1 MEAFFGRSHYN
12 NTYTYSGLVTGYISN
27 MYSMYM
33 EVNMRYK
40 MLRQRNNV
48 HVSFDIT
55 CPSDVTK
62 KELEAY
68 LKYELQ
74 IVDEL
79 PCDNPLDAHDIC
91 VLDVRNLVIKK

>member
-1 MEAFFGRSHYN
+1 
-12 NTYTYSGLVTGYISN
+12 
-27 MYSMYM
+27 
-33 EVNMRYK
+33 MRYK

>member
-1 MEAFFGRSHYN
+1 
-12 NTYTYSGLVTGYISN
+12 
-27 MYSMYM
+27 
-33 EVNMRYK
+33 
-40 MLRQRNNV
+40 MLQASDDFWADEHETFVDVAAQDIKKSAQHNKGNNV